1 MNDQINRQKLMKK
14 IIELQEGYA
23 LGCYTEECEKAHK
36 NNFSCADCMLDRLAW
51 WAGNQPPA
59 DQWIPCSDP
68 RKPINGQEIVVT
80 VDLFG
85 KWTHIATTTYYTEKP
100 KHWWEDEWDGEGF
113 YQSHECGYCRREDVT
128 AWFALEPYKGVE

>member
-1 MNDQINRQKLMKK
+1 MSELISRQKLSETFTKWRDIFDDKEDSRFILMQSVVEE
-14 IIELQEGYA
+14 IE
-23 LGCYTEECEKAHK
+23 
-36 NNFSCADCMLDRLAW
+36 S
-51 WAGNQPPA
+51 QPPA
-59 DQWIPCSDP
+59 DRWIPCSDP

-128 AWFALEPYKGVE
+128 AWFALEPYKGE